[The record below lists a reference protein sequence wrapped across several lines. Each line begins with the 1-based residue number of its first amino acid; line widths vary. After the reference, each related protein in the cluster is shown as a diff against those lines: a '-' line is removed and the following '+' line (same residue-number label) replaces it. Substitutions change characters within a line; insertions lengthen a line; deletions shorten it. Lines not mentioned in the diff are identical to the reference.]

1 MKKYSIIL
9 PVRNGGVY
17 VRECINAILAQTL
30 DDFNLIIL
38 DNCSTDG
45 TTEWIASL
53 NDGRIVCHRS
63 AASLSIEENWG
74 RIRDIQKNEFM
85 TMIGHD
91 DILDPCYLAVMDA
104 LIRRHP
110 GASLYQT
117 HFRYIDPKGST
128 IRLSKPMDERQTA
141 PELTAFILCGL
152 TDIMGTGF
160 LMRSADYDRLGGL
173 PLYPNLLFADFELW
187 VELTRISYKATAPE
201 ECFCFRL
208 HLSTT
213 TVSPDIKYHK
223 AFGRLIRYLGT
234 LRLADPLMDN
244 VIRRYG
250 VQFIESYSKGLS
262 HRLLRTPLDRRNGL
276 TVKTFLAESAQYA
289 QQLAPG
295 NNYNPYRRFSLKLAG
310 VIDRYWV
317 SRKLFLLFK
326 KLYPH
331 PVYS

>member
-45 TTEWIASL
+45 TTEWIESL

-63 AASLSIEENWG
+63 SASLSIEENWG
-74 RIRDIQKNEFM
+74 RIKDIPKNEYM

-91 DILDPCYLAVMDA
+91 DILERDYLAVMDA
-104 LIRRHP
+104 LIRKHP
-110 GASLYQT
+110 DASLYQT

-128 IRLSKPMDERQTA
+128 IRLCKPMDEQQTA
-141 PELTAFILCGL
+141 SELTAFILSGM

-173 PLYPNLLFADFELW
+173 PPYPNLLFADFELW
-187 VELTRISYKATAPE
+187 IELTRIGYKATAME

-208 HLSTT
+208 HQSTT
-213 TVSPDIKYHK
+213 SVSPNIKYHE
-223 AFGRLIRYLGT
+223 AFERLINYLGT
-234 LRLADPLMDN
+234 LKRNDPLMDN
-244 VIRRYG
+244 VIRRYA
-250 VQFIESYSKGLS
+250 VQFIESYSKGLA
-262 HRLLRTPLDRRNGL
+262 HRLLRTPAPRRSGL
-276 TVKTFLAESAQYA
+276 TVEKLLARSAQYA
-289 QQLAPG
+289 MLLAPG
-295 NNYNPYRRFSLKLAG
+295 NNYDPYRRFSVKLAG
-310 VIDRYWV
+310 VIDRYWL
-317 SRKLFLLFK
+317 SRRLFLLFK
-326 KLYPH
+326 SLYPH
-331 PVYS
+331 PLYS

>member
-1 MKKYSIIL
+1 MPKRTGSEAASFGLAAKKTYWSRITKPSRMKRRAPQTKGNSLILPGENSMRKYSIIL

-63 AASLSIEENWG
+63 AGSLSIEENWG
-74 RIRDIQKNEFM
+74 RIKDIPKNEFM

-91 DILDPCYLAVMDA
+91 DILDPCYLEVMDA

-141 PELTAFILCGL
+141 PELTAFILSG
-152 TDIMGTGF
+152 
-160 LMRSADYDRLGGL
+160 
-173 PLYPNLLFADFELW
+173 
-187 VELTRISYKATAPE
+187 
-201 ECFCFRL
+201 
-208 HLSTT
+208 
-213 TVSPDIKYHK
+213 
-223 AFGRLIRYLGT
+223 
-234 LRLADPLMDN
+234 
-244 VIRRYG
+244 
-250 VQFIESYSKGLS
+250 
-262 HRLLRTPLDRRNGL
+262 
-276 TVKTFLAESAQYA
+276 
-289 QQLAPG
+289 
-295 NNYNPYRRFSLKLAG
+295 
-310 VIDRYWV
+310 
-317 SRKLFLLFK
+317 
-326 KLYPH
+326 
-331 PVYS
+331 